1 MIKAKESDNDVGNLN
16 KNVTKDRLL
25 NRVNQIN
32 TENFAVSNMK
42 DGERDDDEN
51 SLASSG
57 HSSDSLLS
65 EKRTSPGPTETLIEL
80 SSPEPPNSTSP
91 EPGFIKSN
99 NNRLRSNR
107 SPTGVRSVRSP
118 DSNFRLNQPKNYK
131 PDLKQKI
138 VKLISFEEVNDMFQK
153 IQISESSSTLQSF
166 SDIQNINRSDS
177 QSSNNS
183 RSSPIPQL
191 QTLSDLRSDQRK
203 NSTSKN
209 NYEGDLTNTS
219 HLENQIANEQ
229 HEVQHVEDLTKDFIQ
244 DLEIQENIEFED
256 NHIDQNKNQNQNLQ
270 KPLKLE
276 TLLEPD
282 NFDSHLP
289 DVTPF
294 RFSSSS
300 AQARLDQIQEVVNRI
315 EFMNSY
321 ATDRIGITE
330 LGSNSANNNIGKSD
344 EVIERENSGFKTT
357 ACNIKNIEVG
367 EGMEELD

>member
-1 MIKAKESDNDVGNLN
+1 MGNLN
-16 KNVTKDRLL
+16 LNQNVTKDRSLL
-25 NRVNQIN
+25 NQVQIN
-32 TENFAVSNMK
+32 TENFAVPNIKK
-42 DGERDDDEN
+42 DEERDDDEN

-99 NNRLRSNR
+99 NNNKLRSNM
-107 SPTGVRSVRSP
+107 SPTGVRSP

-138 VKLISFEEVNDMFQK
+138 VKLISFEEVSDMFQK

-166 SDIQNINRSDS
+166 SDIQINRSDS

-209 NYEGDLTNTS
+209 NYEGDLINTS
-219 HLENQIANEQ
+219 YLENQSNEQ

-244 DLEIQENIEFED
+244 DLEIQENNIIEFED
-256 NHIDQNKNQNQNLQ
+256 NHDQNLQ
-270 KPLKLE
+270 KPLKIE
-276 TLLEPD
+276 TLLEPE

-294 RFSSSS
+294 HFSSSN

-330 LGSNSANNNIGKSD
+330 LGSNRADNIGKSD